1 MQNLQDP
8 QLVDIQVIRD
18 GVFKD
23 IQQLTPERLQVVADF
38 VAYLADRESEEATQE
53 LLNIVGVIQ
62 RLREN
67 RQTPKI
73 EYINWRSVRSD
84 V

>member
-8 QLVDIQVIRD
+8 QSVDIQVIRD
-18 GVFKD
+18 VLFKD

-53 LLNIVGVIQ
+53 LLNIAEVIQ

-73 EYINWRSVRSD
+73 EYTNWRSVRSD